1 MPCLPSWRRVAVQM
15 PDKRDIAPASHAGAF
30 GGTMADERDLSAIPG
45 NYFTAITDIEP
56 RVETSERE
64 DRWHGKI
71 GEKTE
76 IKYQARRAVASGTSL
91 LAIKLHFLD
100 DMLHSVVM
108 APHPEDSDRNPLSFM
123 ADEFFTHFV
132 ADPEAED
139 RREARIDELQAEMK
153 SLRKQVSKR
162 PDIARPG
169 LLPAPGQR
177 TPSATDLVRYQS
189 KSQDIIARMDATISA
204 AQELEV
210 EIKEKVA
217 LLQSNTT
224 LLQRYMS
231 ERSDATLTSV
241 ADIITFGQDMK
252 AGVKTI
258 SLYTGENDKGP
269 TVDVQTITTGA
280 SAPAGEPLTLYQ
292 NLLYLD
298 EELAIDLL
306 DGGFDFTRL
315 EDIGNIL
322 ASDGTLIDRMIPA
335 RRGAVLVRVRREV
348 KNYFLGDETF
358 AAALRNA
365 QLNMENMVTYLL
377 VRDGDNIHLVN
388 SEVTTDLTQHLFPT
402 KHEIDAIFR
411 AHGRD
416 IRPEHLEYSKVKND
430 FEKRTLY
437 YKRILLMMWG
447 LDHRLGL
454 FGDFYDREAFEG
466 WYDDRFHASRI
477 VYVHDVENAI
487 GEERPSFSG
496 WVASLNSMIQ
506 PGSRLLVDWEGIIN
520 ERSSSFCFEERTNR
534 HGERLQRY
542 DPVTRFGTAT
552 VMTKDGRLVAKAEVR
567 HRYPRAGH
575 KRATSNTYVDLAKG
589 VTSYPPSAI
598 CLDEVTRSD
607 IRYYLNSR
615 KQRKEYLSYLHLFR
629 LMDDLLRRDEEREAP
644 TMAKLRSDL
653 SYSGVTGDRAERAL
667 RTAVG
672 MWRAASGGPEIGRDG
687 WKFRN
692 SNQILDIA
700 FALAGERG
708 EVFER
713 ARRDIPD
720 CVPIDLRVNGK
731 GQFILYFKRPESH
744 QAPYLAA
751 FADVF
756 VMRGVLRIRRD
767 RVEINGE
774 PTMTYAHNPGFTT
787 TWSSDEPKDFRH
799 LVREISIARGDEL
812 LCKATSA
819 NLPGWVTA
827 GEASHIV
834 DAVSFDAGKALE
846 EIDIDHIENEIARR
860 VLNVVVRKGIVNP
873 AQVSIPLGIVQWSDH
888 VSLIALE
895 CSGLDFLAALG
906 DKSLA
911 LAEGLVRRRY
921 KEKVENVADLRKRAS
936 AATEKGLIPMNLV
949 TTIRWAALTPG
960 INILNDG
967 EASGA
972 HISAKGSYHSG
983 FSGTLYETIDEA
995 ILKET
1000 PKSLRDAVRIHFLN
1014 EGSRKLA
1021 ETYFSARKP
1030 T

>member
-1 MPCLPSWRRVAVQM
+1 M
-15 PDKRDIAPASHAGAF
+15 PDSRDLAPISPNDGF
-30 GGTMADERDLSAIPG
+30 GGSIANDRDLSAIPG
-45 NYFTAITDIEP
+45 NYFTAIADIEP

-64 DRWHGKI
+64 DRWYGKV

-76 IKYQARRAVASGTSL
+76 IKYEARRAVAAGTSL
-91 LAIKLHFLD
+91 LALKLHFLD
-100 DMLHSVVM
+100 DVLHSVVM
-108 APHPEDSDRNPLSFM
+108 AAHPEDSDRNPLSFM
-123 ADEFFTHFV
+123 ADEFFTLFV

-139 RREARIDELQAEMK
+139 RREERIDELQAEMK

-162 PDIARPG
+162 PDIAKPG

-177 TPSATDLVRYQS
+177 APSTTDLVRYQS

-204 AQELEV
+204 AQEFEA
-210 EIKEKVA
+210 EIKGKVA

-224 LLQRYMS
+224 LLQRYVS
-231 ERSDATLTSV
+231 ERSDATLSSV
-241 ADIITFGQDMK
+241 ADIITFGQEMK

-258 SLYTGENDKGP
+258 SLYMGEDDKGS
-269 TVDVQTITTGA
+269 TVDVQTIATGA
-280 SAPAGEPLTLYQ
+280 GAPVGEPLTLYQ

-322 ASDGTLIDRMIPA
+322 AADGTLIERMIPA
-335 RRGAVLVRVRREV
+335 RRGAVLVRVRRDT
-348 KNYFLGDETF
+348 KNYFLGDESF

-377 VRDGDNIHLVN
+377 VRDGENIHLVN

-402 KHEIDAIFR
+402 RHEIDEIFR
-411 AHGRD
+411 SHGRD

-487 GEERPSFSG
+487 GEERPSFSD
-496 WVASLNSMIQ
+496 WVTSLNAMIQ

-520 ERSSSFCFEERTNR
+520 ERSSSFCFEERTNKD
-534 HGERLQRY
+534 GERLQCY

-552 VMTKDGRLVAKAEVR
+552 VMTKDGRLVVKTEVHHR
-567 HRYPRAGH
+567 HPRAGR
-575 KRATSNTYVDLAKG
+575 KRTMSNAYVDLAKG
-589 VTSYPPSAI
+589 VTSYPPTAI

-615 KQRKEYLSYLHLFR
+615 KQRKGYLTYLHLFR
-629 LMDDLLRRDEEREAP
+629 LMDELLRKDEEREAP

-653 SYSGVTGDRAERAL
+653 SHSGVTGDRAERAL
-667 RTAVG
+667 TTAVG
-672 MWRAASGGPEIGRDG
+672 LWRATSGGPEIGRDG
-687 WKFRN
+687 WTFRN
-692 SNQILDIA
+692 GNQILDLA

-708 EVFER
+708 DLFER

-731 GQFILYFKRPESH
+731 GQFILYWKRPENI
-744 QAPYLAA
+744 QPTFLAA

-774 PTMTYAHNPGFTT
+774 PTMTYAHNPGFASTA
-787 TWSSDEPKDFRH
+787 WSDGPKDFRH
-799 LVREISIARGDEL
+799 LVREISIARDDEL
-812 LCKATSA
+812 LSRATAA
-819 NLPGWVTA
+819 NLPGWVPA
-827 GEASHIV
+827 DKASHIV
-834 DAVSFDAGKALE
+834 DVVSYDAGKALE
-846 EIDIDHIENEIARR
+846 ELDLEHTQNEISGR
-860 VLNVVVRKGIVNP
+860 VLHVVVDKGNVNRT
-873 AQVSIPLGIVQWSDH
+873 QVVIPLGIVQWSDH
-888 VSLIALE
+888 VSVIALE
-895 CSGLDFLAALG
+895 CTGLDFLAALG
-906 DKSLA
+906 EKSLS
-911 LAEGLVRRRY
+911 LAEELVRIRF
-921 KEKVENVADLRKRAS
+921 KEKIENVADLQKRA
-936 AATEKGLIPMNLV
+936 AAAVEKGLVPMTLV
-949 TTIRWAALTPG
+949 TTRNWVALKPG

-967 EASGA
+967 EVFGGYVAT
-972 HISAKGSYHSG
+972 KGSYHSG
-983 FSGTLYETIDEA
+983 FSGTLYETIEEA

-1000 PKSLRDAVRIHFLN
+1000 QKSLRDAVRIQFLN

-1021 ETYFSARKP
+1021 ETYFNARKP